1 MHFRMNKTYD
11 YINLELEVVLPME
24 DDVMTGGGG
33 KLNHVVLSKR
43 LSIILD
49 ASE

>member
-1 MHFRMNKTYD
+1 
-11 YINLELEVVLPME
+11 ME
-24 DDVMTGGGG
+24 DVGGDVMPGGGG